1 MMHVLGSCQ
10 MVPGIDYQKF
20 DFRDI
25 SMPGQAHFDAVC
37 RWCLR
42 GSLRPKDNSN
52 GTEMSSS
59 TAEAQLVFLR
69 RERRCGGAP
78 PKPTCTA
85 RDQVSAGDC
94 LHSIYAVPYCF
105 FFFLHFVLCSRL
117 PHPLCRS
124 SGVPHQ
130 NRWPLRRCWS
140 PSLPSAWNRKV
151 TGNFFTALG

>member
-1 MMHVLGSCQ
+1 
-10 MVPGIDYQKF
+10 
-20 DFRDI
+20 
-25 SMPGQAHFDAVC
+25 MPGQAHFDAVC
-37 RWCLR
+37 KCSR
-42 GSLRPKDNSN
+42 GCLRPKDDSS

-78 PKPTCTA
+78 PSLLVRLETRSPPAIAYTPSTQY
-85 RDQVSAGDC
+85 RIV
-94 LHSIYAVPYCF
+94 

>member
-1 MMHVLGSCQ
+1 MHVLGSCQ

-37 RWCLR
+37 KCSR

-59 TAEAQLVFLR
+59 TAEAQLVFFKEGKEMR
-69 RERRCGGAP
+69 RRT
-78 PKPTCTA
+78 PKPTRTA
-85 RDQVSAGDC
+85 RDQVSARDC
-94 LHSIYAVPYCF
+94 LYSIYAVPYCF
-105 FFFLHFVLCSRL
+105 LFLHFVLCSRL

-140 PSLPSAWNRKV
+140 LSLPSAWNRKA